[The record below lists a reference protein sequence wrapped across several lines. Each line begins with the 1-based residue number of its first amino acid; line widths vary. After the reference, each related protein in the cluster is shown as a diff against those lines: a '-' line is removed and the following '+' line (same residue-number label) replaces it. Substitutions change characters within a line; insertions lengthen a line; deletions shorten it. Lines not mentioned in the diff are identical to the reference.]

1 MDPAPA
7 MTSESAKRSAKVTIG
22 MPVYNAERFIGET
35 VASILAQTFGD
46 FEVIISDNA
55 STDGTEKVCRELLE
69 GDPRIRYVRNRE
81 NMGAAYNYNQ
91 TFHLSTGTYFKWA
104 CHDDL
109 LLPEF
114 LERCVAVLDRDP
126 SVVLA
131 YTDWAPID
139 EDGKPLAPPAP
150 RYPHWRADSP
160 DPVERTRY
168 VFRMERR
175 PPSAVYGVFRA
186 DALGRTGLYR
196 PTHGGD
202 HIIMAEIALYGPV
215 HEVPEQLFLNR
226 WHSQSGSKFPTFQER
241 AAWWLPVSR
250 RGRLGRFGRG
260 RIGALLLFGL
270 TMAQT
275 ARAQI
280 SSIERSPLSFD
291 QKIRCYVQLPLWFW
305 GELWR
310 RLEPRIPERLGG
322 RKQEIGG

>member
-1 MDPAPA
+1 MGSPRSVNGGRTLD
-7 MTSESAKRSAKVTIG
+7 ESPKVSIG
-22 MPVYNAERFIGET
+22 MPVYNAELFIGET
-35 VASILAQTFGD
+35 VASILAQTFVD

-55 STDGTEKVCRELLE
+55 STDGTEKVCLSLMDD
-69 GDPRIRYVRNRE
+69 DPRIRYVRNRA

-114 LERCVAVLDRDP
+114 LERCVAELDRDA

-139 EDGKPLAPPAP
+139 EDGKPLDPPEH
-150 RYPHWRADSP
+150 RYPSWRADSP

-186 DALGRTGLYR
+186 DVLARTGLYR

-215 HEVPEQLFLNR
+215 REVPERLFLNR
-226 WHSQSGSKFPTFQER
+226 WHSRSGSKIPTFQER
-241 AAWWLPVSR
+241 SDWWVPVSR

-260 RIGALLLFGL
+260 PIGALVLFSL
-270 TMAQT
+270 TMLQT
-275 ARAQI
+275 LRAQVG
-280 SSIERSPLSFD
+280 SIRRAPLSFT
-291 QKIRCYVQLPLWFW
+291 QKVRCYLQLPLWFW
-305 GELWR
+305 GEFWR

-322 RKQEIGG
+322 RK